1 MHSEA
6 IRDELLKVD
15 RRGRVRVSAKR
26 REALLDEFERC
37 GVSAAAFAK
46 AIGVRYQTFATWR
59 QSRNK
64 RRAATAES
72 PIEGTLP
79 ALPPAPSANGMR
91 WVEAVMDGQSV
102 APRSIGRATS
112 SVLAV
117 SLPGGARME
126 IADVA
131 QAELAAV
138 LLRALRGNGN
148 QAC

>member
-15 RRGRVRVSAKR
+15 RRGRVRVSAQR

-37 GVSAAAFAK
+37 GVSAAEFAK
-46 AIGVRYQTFATWR
+46 QIGVRYQTFATWR
-59 QSRNK
+59 QK
-64 RRAATAES
+64 RAKCKAAVMES
-72 PIEGTLP
+72 PDARSLP
-79 ALPPAPSANGMR
+79 ALPPTTSANGMR

-102 APRSIGRATS
+102 APCSMGRAAS

-138 LLRALRGNGN
+138 LLRVLRGTGN

>member
-6 IRDELLKVD
+6 IRDEVLKVD

-37 GVSAAAFAK
+37 GVSAAEFAK

-59 QSRNK
+59 QNRAK
-64 RRAATAES
+64 RRAAAVES
-72 PIEGTLP
+72 PMGGLP

-102 APRSIGRATS
+102 APRSIGRAAN

-126 IADVA
+126 IVDVA

-138 LLRALRGNGN
+138 LLRALRANGN

>member
-1 MHSEA
+1 MHSES

-37 GVSAAAFAK
+37 GVSAAEFAK

-59 QSRNK
+59 QNRAK
-64 RRAATAES
+64 RRAAVVENPVA
-72 PIEGTLP
+72 GALP
-79 ALPPAPSANGMR
+79 ALPPAPSTNGMR

-102 APRSIGRATS
+102 APRSIGRAER

-117 SLPGGARME
+117 SLPGGARTE
-126 IADVA
+126 ITDGGQAKLA
-131 QAELAAV
+131 AELI
-138 LLRALRGNGN
+138 RALEGKGCV
-148 QAC
+148 AC

>member
-1 MHSEA
+1 MHSEVL
-6 IRDELLKVD
+6 RDELLKVD
-15 RRGRVRVSAKR
+15 RRGRVRVSAQR

-37 GVSAAAFAK
+37 GVSAAEFAK
-46 AIGVRYQTFATWR
+46 QIGVRYQTFATWR

-64 RRAATAES
+64 RRAARVES
-72 PIEGTLP
+72 PVARSLP
-79 ALPPAPSANGMR
+79 ALPPATSANGMR

-138 LLRALRGNGN
+138 LLRVLRGNGN